1 MTVMMPAFRQ
11 VTRSLARAPLFAA
24 AAVLTLGLGIGATA
38 AAFSVINAVLLR
50 PLPYPEPDRLVVVR
64 HSLIGIG
71 IPDAGQSL
79 GTFYHYRH
87 LSKTLASIAA
97 YAPLS
102 LNLADMNGTGE
113 AERVHAADVSADFLS
128 TLGVAPALGRGFVSA
143 DERPNT
149 HVALL
154 SDDLWR
160 QRYGANKNILN
171 QQVRINGEVY
181 QIVGVMPPEFH
192 SPEATTEL
200 WRPLQLDSLTPHAG
214 SFSLGGI
221 ARLAPRVTVEQAQAE
236 LNKLLPR
243 LPESFPDLFPTL
255 PTAQLLA
262 QSKAAAVVRPMH
274 DAAVGAFARAL
285 WVVGATVAL
294 LLIVTFTNVTNL
306 LLVRAQARAHELAV
320 RAALGASRG
329 RLVSRFFGEAAILA
343 AAGAAIGVAFAF
355 GATGLL
361 VRYGPSNFPRL
372 SSVHVDVATVAFTVV
387 IAVLATLTCGAFPAL
402 RFEVAALGAFLREGG
417 RSATGGRAT
426 HRAQRAL
433 IVVQVA
439 LAVVLLAG
447 SGLLARTVERLNAVK
462 PGFDPSGTLA
472 FTISLPQVQYPHSGN
487 ASRFYDET
495 IKRLAALPGVSDAG
509 IVSHLPLSGPEPLAP
524 VFVEHSPPP
533 PNTLPAVY
541 PFTMVS
547 AGYFGAMH
555 IPLLAGR
562 LFVDPQD
569 PTDANNVIVSRAF
582 AEKYWHDSTGRA
594 AVGQRVRVLAN
605 RWSSII
611 GVVESVRDT
620 SLEAA
625 PIGQT
630 YLPLSITSPDVPDS
644 VAPFTPRVASIVLRT
659 HGDPAALGTS
669 VRRVLHSM
677 DASVP
682 VYDLEPITDALERAT
697 ARTRFVLMV
706 LAAAAAIT
714 LVLGAVGLYGV
725 IAYIVTLRTREI
737 GLRLALG
744 AAPSGVLG
752 SVLRDGMVLAVIGV
766 AGGLVAFA
774 SVARFLAGFLY
785 GVGPTDPLTLAA
797 VAVTLLVV
805 AGVASGVPAWRA
817 SRIDPLE
824 ALRSE

>member
-1 MTVMMPAFRQ
+1 MTPAFRQ

-50 PLPYPEPDRLVVVR
+50 PLPYPNADRLVVLR

-71 IPDAGQSL
+71 IPEAGQSL

-87 LSKTLASIAA
+87 HSRTLASIAA

-102 LNLADMNGTGE
+102 LNLADMNGTGD
-113 AERVHAADVSADFLS
+113 AERVHAADVSANFLS
-128 TLGVAPALGRGFVSA
+128 TLGVVPALGRGFVSA

-149 HVALL
+149 RVALV
-154 SDDLWR
+154 SDELWR

-181 QIVGVMPPEFH
+181 QIIGVMPPAFH
-192 SPEATTEL
+192 SPEATTVL

-214 SFSLGGI
+214 GFSFGGI
-221 ARLAPRVTVEQAQAE
+221 ARLAPSVTVEQAQAE

-262 QSKAAAVVRPMH
+262 QSKAAAVVRPMR

-294 LLIVTFTNVTNL
+294 LLVVTFTNVTNL

-329 RLVSRFFGEAAILA
+329 RLVSRFFGEAAVLA

-361 VRYGPSNFPRL
+361 VRYAPSNFPRL
-372 SSVHVDVATVAFTVV
+372 SSVHVDVATIAFTML
-387 IAVLATLTCGAFPAL
+387 IAVLATLACGAVPAL
-402 RFEVAALGAFLREGG
+402 RFEVSALGAFLREGG

-472 FTISLPQVQYPHSGN
+472 FTMSLPQVQYSHAGS

-509 IVSHLPLSGPEPLAP
+509 IVSHLPLSGESPLAP
-524 VFVEHSPPP
+524 VFVEHAPPP
-533 PNTLPAVY
+533 PNTLPPVY
-541 PFTMVS
+541 PFTMAS
-547 AGYFGAMH
+547 AGYFRTMR

-562 LFVDPQD
+562 VFTDPQD
-569 PTDANNVIVSRAF
+569 PSDANAVIVSRAF

-605 RWSSII
+605 RWSPII

-630 YLPLSITSPDVPDS
+630 YLPLSIVSSDVPDS
-644 VAPFTPRVASIVLRT
+644 AAPFTPRVASIVLRT
-659 HGDPAALGTS
+659 HGEPVALGMS

-677 DASVP
+677 DANVP
-682 VYDLEPITDALERAT
+682 VYDLEPVTDALERAT

-706 LAAAAAIT
+706 LGAAAVIT

-752 SVLRDGMVLAVIGV
+752 SVLRDGMILAVIGV
-766 AGGLVAFA
+766 AVGLVAFA

-785 GVGPTDPLTLAA
+785 GVWPTDPLTLTT

-824 ALRSE
+824 ALRSD